1 MAQLRDTTINGN
13 TTISGD
19 MLLDGALSVPNGDSR
34 TDIISFVKGLMNP
47 FHKYDYHT
55 ESGTNQFKNHRLT
68 IHGSGWIY
76 IAAYIWV
83 DEYTDYGQCVIAVYN
98 DKNNS
103 CIIGSKD
110 NYTNPYN
117 YTMMSSVSLL
127 YPVSDGDIYRISP
140 TLTKRQSKEYKLNAW
155 GFGCTFDLSYS

>member
-13 TTISGD
+13 ATISGD
-19 MLLDGALSVPNGDSR
+19 ILLDGALSVPNGDSR

-47 FHKYDYHT
+47 FHKYDYHAL
-55 ESGTNQFKNHRLT
+55 SGTDQFKNSKLT

-76 IAAYIWV
+76 ITAYACV
-83 DEYTDYGQCVIAVYN
+83 DSYTDYGQCEIAVY

-103 CIIGSKD
+103 CITGNKD
-110 NYTNPYN
+110 NYTYSYN
-117 YTMMSSVSLL
+117 YAMISSVSLL
-127 YPVSDGDIYRISP
+127 YPVSDGDIYRITP
-140 TLTKRQSKEYKLNAW
+140 IVTKRQSKEYKLNAW